1 VARGIAETVIGLTTI
16 LYLMNIVGKI
26 GYEFQRRACARKKPM
41 RERTMKIGVIYPQTE
56 LQGDPQAVRR
66 IGLAA
71 EELGYDHLLA
81 YDHVL
86 GATHDREPKL
96 LGPYT
101 DKHPFHDPFVMF
113 AYLAGI
119 TQRIELVSGILI
131 LPQRQTVLVARQAAD
146 LDLLS
151 HERFR
156 LGVGTGWNYVEYDS
170 LGQDFRSRG
179 NRVGEQISLLRRLW
193 SEPLVDFKGAFDRI
207 DRAALNPRPRRTIPI
222 WFGGFADV
230 ALRRAAALGD
240 GFIFVHGAAD
250 AFELASRLRQ
260 FLKEAGRSENGF
272 GLHCNMLQAK
282 SPQEIIETAS
292 RWRDIGGTHVSVV
305 TMGQNFTTIDEH
317 INYMK
322 LVADAVRNAGL

>member
-1 VARGIAETVIGLTTI
+1 
-16 LYLMNIVGKI
+16 
-26 GYEFQRRACARKKPM
+26 
-41 RERTMKIGVIYPQTE
+41 MKIGVIYPQTE
-56 LQGDPQAVRR
+56 LGGDPEAVHR

-96 LGPYT
+96 TGPYT

-113 AYLAGI
+113 AYLAGM
-119 TQRIELVSGILI
+119 TRRIEFITGILI

-156 LGVGTGWNYVEYDS
+156 LGVGIGWNYVEYDS
-170 LGQDFRSRG
+170 LGQDFHSRG
-179 NRVGEQISLLRRLW
+179 KRLGEQITLLRRLW
-193 SEPLVDFKGAFDRI
+193 SEPLVAFDGPFDRI

-230 ALRRAAALGD
+230 ALRRAATLGD
-240 GFIFVHGAAD
+240 GFIFVDGAGD
-250 AFELASRLRQ
+250 ALELASRMRQ
-260 FLKEAGRSENGF
+260 FLKEAGRSQAGF
-272 GLHCNMLQAK
+272 GLHCNMLRAK
-282 SPQEIIETAS
+282 SPQAVVETAS

-305 TMGQNFTTIDEH
+305 TMGQNFTTIDQH
-317 INYMK
+317 IDYMK
-322 LVADAVRNAGL
+322 TVANTARSAGLEL